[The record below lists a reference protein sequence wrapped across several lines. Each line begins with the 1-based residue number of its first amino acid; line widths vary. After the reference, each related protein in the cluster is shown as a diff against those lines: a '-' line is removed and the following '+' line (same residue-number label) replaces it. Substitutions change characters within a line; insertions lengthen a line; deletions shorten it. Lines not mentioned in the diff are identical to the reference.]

1 MNIVKSLVPMLALSA
16 AVAGCGAPQPKELSL
31 SPGATE
37 VLVGAKITSQT
48 RFAVQELTNFLSRVF
63 ATPVPVVTAPTPGRK
78 QIVVGDNEWSRA
90 EGLAPEKLEKDDA
103 FIIRATTNRVYL
115 CGVDGDCWWYSDV
128 INEGRG
134 GPGMMRGQRSSSFAV
149 YEFLER
155 YAGCRFYWPGE
166 LGEYVPFAREL
177 RVPLGE
183 RVHAPDFIIRKY
195 YHPSPMGALADTDG
209 KKGWIDD
216 NEYTFAK
223 GTMLNWSRLRMGT
236 FDIPC
241 CHGVNR
247 FYMLDRFGKTHPEYF
262 ALKKDGKRFTTYEGY
277 ESSSWGMLCFSSAVT
292 NEIYLDAKSYL
303 LGEDPSVRKVRCD
316 KKGKWFWPNCF
327 SQGKYVDIMPNDS
340 QYACQCEQ
348 CRARYTPKE
357 KDPTG
362 NFMSELIWR
371 YTADVAN
378 RLIAEGVPGY
388 VTQMAYAQYSR
399 PPTFDLPTNVMVMVA
414 KTGPF
419 TMRKPEQLAKDNAA
433 IRAWKAKTGR
443 VWIWT
448 YPNKYGNLN
457 VAGVPTMTP
466 HAWGDYYRQIAPDIF
481 GAFAE
486 SECDRFFFNHLNYYV
501 FSKVCWDNSTDVNAV
516 LDEYF
521 RLMYG
526 AAAPEAKAFCEAL
539 EDRFLERMVGQV
551 EMTAEGPMAKAPSI
565 HEIWTD
571 IYGPKVLGE
580 WAALLDRGAAKLA
593 AGSIESKRLKVLRD
607 ELLGVMHRTG
617 DAYLDATDA
626 GRNAARYRS
635 SPPKRNLFDMKK
647 GSWYSAT
654 RDETT
659 KIVTDRSFKVVA
671 TNGNATTLYY
681 LDGRCSETLKPNTRY
696 RLSFFIK
703 GEGIKAIRKG
713 GGAGIT
719 FCDAYN
725 RSFPT
730 TAGLVGTFDWIH
742 QTFEFTTHA
751 ETGNRCKSYVYLRI
765 GGANGTAWFDGL
777 SLVEIPDQVAKPGAC
792 AVVVAPDAP
801 KVTRFAADELAT
813 FLTKRFSGRT
823 VPVKTSI
830 TEGEFAFVVGD
841 NAWSRAAGLKPETLP
856 RDGFA
861 VKTAPGR
868 VFICGRDDPKED
880 LAKRLEAG
888 QDTRFEMAS
897 VFGVY
902 DFLERVADCRFFF
915 PGELG
920 ECVRRGDDLPL
931 QKLDYTSAPDYTARR
946 IYDGRKAVYFD
957 GDGMRGKALNQ
968 IRTRMET
975 ENIPCCH
982 GLRTLDYINRFGKTH
997 PEYFALQ
1004 QGRRNVDP
1012 RYRFPHQF
1020 CFSSGIREEIYQD
1033 AVKRFKS
1040 GARYFDVMPQDE
1052 MVACECEA
1060 CTKAYREGPPDQPA
1074 TELVWGNVA
1083 EWGRRLIREGVP
1095 GELTLL
1101 AYSPYKAVPKVDLPT
1116 NVQVMVAV
1124 QGPFA
1129 LNNPEQL
1136 AKDDALVKRWRQKV
1150 GHRVWLWT
1158 YPDKYGSLDIPGVP
1172 CFAPQ
1177 AWGRFYKTRKDDIFG
1192 SFAESESDRWFYQHL
1207 NYYVYGKVS
1216 WNTGVSVDVLV
1227 SDYMN
1232 RMFGPSV
1239 VQWYMGCF
1247 IDNIVAKWT
1256 KEIAGRVVKTDKG
1269 TVASPP
1275 SDEEI
1280 WTNIFSPKTLDGYD
1294 KQLTAA
1300 LKATE
1305 KLDDPLIAKRVLLYR
1320 REIFEP
1326 LKAASDAYF
1335 ARRKAVEGQKVFK
1348 AGEAIPLIPFDE
1360 AAERVFS
1367 KARAADLP
1375 GRNLPGTAK
1384 IWKEKGFLRATFDLA
1399 EPKMDEVL
1407 AAKRTRDDRLIW
1419 MDNSVELYLCPSGDR
1434 NVRYQ
1439 VLVNSLGCHSEV
1451 RHVRVGQ
1458 TSTSDWAWNPDLK
1471 VKVGRTKRGWRC
1483 DLAIPL
1489 ESLGK
1494 MADRVPVEF
1503 CRTRKLK
1510 SGAYH
1515 QLFHSSPLVNRFGH
1529 AADFA
1534 EVAF

>member
-1 MNIVKSLVPMLALSA
+1 MDKMRFAGVVLGVTLLV
-16 AVAGCGAPQPKELSL
+16 GCGEAKPKVVSL
-31 SPGATE
+31 RAGATE
-37 VLVGAKITSQT
+37 VLVGAKATPST
-48 RFAVQELTNFLSRVF
+48 RFAAQELTNFLSRVF
-63 ATPVPVVTAPTPGRK
+63 AVDVPVVTAPTPGRL

-115 CGVDGDCWWYSDV
+115 CGVDGDCRWYADV
-128 INEGRG
+128 INAGRG
-134 GPGMMRGQRSSSFAV
+134 GPGMMQGRRSSSFAV

-166 LGEYVPFAREL
+166 LGEIVPRAASVS
-177 RVPLGE
+177 VPLGE
-183 RVHAPDFIIRKY
+183 RIHAPDFIIRKY
-195 YHPSPMGALADTDG
+195 YHPSPVGALADTDG
-209 KKGWIDD
+209 KKGWIDG

-223 GTMLNWSRLRMGT
+223 GTMLNWSRLRMGS

-277 ESSSWGMLCFSSAVT
+277 ESSTWGMLCFSSAVT

-316 KKGKWFWPNCF
+316 KKGTWYWPTCF
-327 SQGKYVDIMPNDS
+327 RQGKYVDIMPNDS
-340 QYACQCEQ
+340 QYACQCEK
-348 CRARYTPKE
+348 CLAKYTPKD

-362 NFMSELIWR
+362 NFMTELIWG
-371 YTADVAN
+371 YTADVAR
-378 RLIAEGVPGY
+378 RLISDGVPGY

-399 PPTFDLPTNVMVMVA
+399 PPAFDLPTNIMVMVA

-419 TMRKPEQLAKDNAA
+419 SMRKPEQLAKDNAA

-466 HAWGDYYRQIAPDIF
+466 HAWGDYYRQIAPDVF

-539 EDRFLERMVGQV
+539 ENRFLDRMVGQV
-551 EMTAEGPMAKAPSI
+551 ENTPAGPMAKAPSV
-565 HEIWTD
+565 HEVWTD
-571 IYGPKVLGE
+571 VYGPKILGE
-580 WAALLDRGAAKLA
+580 WEALLDRGAAKLA
-593 AGSIESKRLKVLRD
+593 AGSIEAKRFKVFRD
-607 ELLGVMHRTG
+607 ELFGVMRRTG
-617 DAYLDATDA
+617 EAYLDATDST
-626 GRNAARYRS
+626 RNAARYKA
-635 SPPKRNLFDMKK
+635 SPPKRNLIDMDAT
-647 GSWYSAT
+647 WHAFT
-654 RDETT
+654 RDAEE
-659 KIVTDRSFKVVA
+659 KIVTDRSFKVVS
-671 TNGNATTLYY
+671 TNGNASTLYY
-681 LDGRCSETLKPNTRY
+681 LDGRCAETLKPNTRY

-703 GEGIKAIRKG
+703 GKDITPTRKG

-719 FCDAYN
+719 LCDAYN
-725 RSFPT
+725 HSFPR
-730 TAGLVGTFDWIH
+730 TAGLTGTFDWTY
-742 QTFEFTTHA
+742 QTFEFKSDP
-751 ETGNRCKSYVYLRI
+751 ESNNRCKSYLYLRI

-777 SLVEIPDQVAKPGAC
+777 SLVEIPEQVVKPGAC
-792 AVVVAPDAP
+792 AVVLAPDASP
-801 KVTRFAADELAT
+801 VTRFAADELAR
-813 FLTKRFSGRT
+813 FLTKRFSGKT
-823 VPVKTSI
+823 VPVKTAI

-841 NAWSRAAGLKPETLP
+841 NAWSRAAGLAPEKLP

-861 VKTAPGR
+861 IRTAPGR
-868 VFICGRDDPKED
+868 VYICGRDDPKAD

-902 DFLERVADCRFFF
+902 DFLERFADCRFFF

-931 QKLDYTSAPDYTARR
+931 QTIDCTSAPDYTARR
-946 IYDGRKAVYFD
+946 IYDGRKSVYFD
-957 GDGMRGKALNQ
+957 GDGTRGKALNQ
-968 IRTRMET
+968 VRTRMET

-1004 QGRRNVDP
+1004 QGRRNTDP
-1012 RYRFPHQF
+1012 NYRFPHQF
-1020 CFSSGIREEIYQD
+1020 CFTSGIREEIYRD
-1033 AVKRFKS
+1033 AVKRFKA
-1040 GARYFDVMPQDE
+1040 GARYFDAMPQDE
-1052 MVACECEA
+1052 MVACECAA
-1060 CTKAYREGPPDQPA
+1060 CRKAYSEGPADQPA

-1083 EWGRRLIREGVP
+1083 DWGKRLIKEGIS
-1095 GELTLL
+1095 GQLTLL
-1101 AYSPYKAVPKVDLPT
+1101 AYSPYKAVPRVDLPT

-1124 QGPFA
+1124 GGPFM
-1129 LNNPEQL
+1129 LNDPARL
-1136 AKDDALVKRWRQKV
+1136 AKEDALVKRWKEKV

-1158 YPDKYGSLDIPGVP
+1158 YPDKYGNLDIPGVP
-1172 CFAPQ
+1172 CFAAQ
-1177 AWGRFYKTRKDDIFG
+1177 AWGRFYGERKEDIFG
-1192 SFAESESDRWFYQHL
+1192 AFAESESDRWFYQHL

-1216 WNTGVSVDVLV
+1216 WNTGVNVDILM
-1227 SDYMN
+1227 SDYLN

-1239 VQWYMGCF
+1239 VQWYMGS
-1247 IDNIVAKWT
+1247 IIRSLEEKWT
-1256 KEIAGRVVKTDKG
+1256 KDIAGR
-1269 TVASPP
+1269 TVDTTMGPMTSPP
-1275 SDEEI
+1275 SDEDI
-1280 WTNIFSPKTLDGYD
+1280 WTKIFSPKVIAGYD
-1294 KQLTAA
+1294 SQLTAA
-1300 LKATE
+1300 FKAAE
-1305 KLDDPLIAKRVLLYR
+1305 KLPDPLIAKRVQLYR
-1320 REIFEP
+1320 REIYEP
-1326 LKAASDAYF
+1326 MKAASDAYF
-1335 ARRKAVEGQKVFK
+1335 ARRKAVAGQKTLK
-1348 AGEAIPLIPFDE
+1348 AGETIPFVPFYNN
-1360 AAERVFS
+1360 AARVFS
-1367 KARAADLP
+1367 KTQKKDLP
-1375 GRNLPGTAK
+1375 GRDLPGTAK
-1384 IWKEKGFLRATFDLA
+1384 IWKENGSLRATFDLV
-1399 EPKMDEVL
+1399 EPNMDDVL
-1407 AAKRTRDDRLIW
+1407 AAKRKRDDRLIW
-1419 MDNSVELYLCPSGDR
+1419 MDNSVELYICPSGDR

-1439 VLVNSLGCHSEV
+1439 VLVNSLGCHAEV

-1458 TSTSDWAWNPDLK
+1458 SSTSDWDWNPDLK
-1471 VKVGRTKRGWRC
+1471 VKVGRTKKGWRC
-1483 DLAIPL
+1483 DLSIPL
-1489 ESLGK
+1489 SALGE
-1494 MADRVPVEF
+1494 MSNRVPVEF

-1510 SGAYH
+1510 SGGQYQ
-1515 QLFHSSPLVNRFGH
+1515 QLFHTSPLVDRFGC